1 MELNKVNQL
10 LQDAAGACG
19 PGKPDQAIQ
28 NIALALMHIAQAV
41 DQIEKDIAVVRS
53 RQLVP

>member
-1 MELNKVNQL
+1 MKLDKVNQL
-10 LQDAAGACG
+10 LQDVALAHG

-41 DQIEKDIAVVRS
+41 GQIEKDIAVVRS

>member
-1 MELNKVNQL
+1 MELDKVNQL
-10 LQDAAGACG
+10 LQDVALAHG

-41 DQIEKDIAVVRS
+41 GQIEKDIAVVRS

>member
-1 MELNKVNQL
+1 MELDKVNQL
-10 LQDAAGACG
+10 LRDAAGACG
-19 PGKPDQAIQ
+19 LGKPDQAIQ
-28 NIALALMHIAQAV
+28 NIALALMHFAQAV